1 MAGRVATNIHRL
13 VSDLWK
19 DSQVEKDF
27 LSDREA
33 VFNRY
38 ELTREE
44 KDALNNPDWRV
55 LGELGV
61 FPVSQVIFLLK
72 AVPEIREHISMRKYV
87 DQVLADAAE

>member
-72 AVPEIREHISMRKYV
+72 AVPEIREHISMRQYV